1 MPSTILLRSAGWK
14 ADGRLESLT
23 PPSDL
28 VRTYVTRQ
36 PYNESEAAMG
46 KLFGILALTCG
57 ALSAAAPVR
66 FELRDTK
73 GAPHTA
79 EEWRAKKAVVLF
91 FTMIDCPLANGYV
104 PEMNRMRAAY
114 DPRGVAFYAVQV
126 DKTVSD
132 ADVKKYAQEF
142 GYTFPM
148 LNDPRLILAHLTGAK
163 VTPEVAILSPGGE
176 VLYLGRV
183 DNKVEDLT
191 HPRYAATDPE
201 LRNALDAVLAGKAP
215 KEARTRAVGCS
226 INLESQ

>member
-1 MPSTILLRSAGWK
+1 M
-14 ADGRLESLT
+14 
-23 PPSDL
+23 
-28 VRTYVTRQ
+28 V
-36 PYNESEAAMG
+36 
-46 KLFGILALTCG
+46 KLIAILALVAG
-57 ALSAAAPVR
+57 SLSAAGPPK
-66 FELRDTK
+66 FDLRDTN
-73 GAPHTA
+73 GAVHTA
-79 EEWRAKKAVVLF
+79 GEWRAKKAVVLF
-91 FTMIDCPLANGYV
+91 FTMTDCPLANGYV

-126 DKTVSD
+126 DNTVSD
-132 ADVKKYAQEF
+132 ADVNKYAQEY
-142 GYTFPM
+142 GYTFPV
-148 LNDPRLILAHLTGAK
+148 LNDPGLILARLTGAK
-163 VTPEVAILSPGGE
+163 VTPEVAVLSSKGE

>member
-1 MPSTILLRSAGWK
+1 MKHTG
-14 ADGRLESLT
+14 GRKFF
-23 PPSDL
+23 
-28 VRTYVTRQ
+28 
-36 PYNESEAAMG
+36 A
-46 KLFGILALTCG
+46 ILALTCG

-66 FELRDTK
+66 FELRDTN

-91 FTMIDCPLANGYV
+91 FTMTDCPLANGYV

-126 DKTVSD
+126 DNTVSD

-142 GYTFPM
+142 GYIFPM
-148 LNDPRLILAHLTGAK
+148 LNDPRLVLARLTGAK
-163 VTPEVAILSPGGE
+163 VTPEVAVLSSSGE
-176 VLYLGRV
+176 VLYLGRI

-191 HPRYAATDPE
+191 RPRYAATEPE
-201 LRNALDAVLAGKAP
+201 LRNTLDAVLAGKAP

-226 INLESQ
+226 INLESK